1 MFLGFVDGNVISGPN
16 GPAMS
21 GHKSLRFILEKTN
34 IEDMSQ
40 HSIEDVVTFRA
51 SNADA
56 KLKLVQWL
64 EATYAVE
71 ISSSITLEF
80 YPGRHLTSTSQN
92 IQYRQNLLF

>member
-40 HSIEDVVTFRA
+40 HSIEDVVTFRG

-56 KLKLVQWL
+56 
-64 EATYAVE
+64 
-71 ISSSITLEF
+71 
-80 YPGRHLTSTSQN
+80 
-92 IQYRQNLLF
+92 

>member
-16 GPAMS
+16 GPSMT

-40 HSIEDVVTFRA
+40 HSIEDVVTFRG

-56 KLKLVQWL
+56 
-64 EATYAVE
+64 
-71 ISSSITLEF
+71 
-80 YPGRHLTSTSQN
+80 
-92 IQYRQNLLF
+92 